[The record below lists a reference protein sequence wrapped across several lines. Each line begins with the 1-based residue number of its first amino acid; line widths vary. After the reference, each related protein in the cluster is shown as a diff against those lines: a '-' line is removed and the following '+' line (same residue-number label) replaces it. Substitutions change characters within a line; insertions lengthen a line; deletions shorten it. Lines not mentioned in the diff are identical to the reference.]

1 MNDVVECIPTK
12 CGRIDWLAYDL
23 GTWSLSLRKLG
34 SSNLLWSLWSGD
46 FFFFSCISC
55 TTRLQGKVV
64 SSSLLFPI
72 FLLNIS
78 LSLKMLPWDYPYI
91 LPCCSH
97 LQNALIPLV
106 FLALP
111 HCHSYQ
117 HHFPSYFL
125 GISITTWM
133 TLVDTELLDL
143 FFVNLFLY
151 LMWDICFQGS
161 INYCTPS
168 IISAL
173 SVLLCDHLLFF

>member
-1 MNDVVECIPTK
+1 MEEWCCRVHSYKVWQN
-12 CGRIDWLAYDL
+12 WLAYDL
-23 GTWSLSLRKLG
+23 GIWSLSLRKLD

-46 FFFFSCISC
+46 FFFSHISC
-55 TTRLQGKVV
+55 TARLQGKVV
-64 SSSLLFPI
+64 SSSFLFPI

-78 LSLKMLPWDYPYI
+78 LSLKILPWDYLYF
-91 LPCCSH
+91 LPCCNH

-106 FLALP
+106 FLTLP

-133 TLVDTELLDL
+133 TLVDIELLDL
-143 FFVNLFLY
+143 LFVNLFRH

-161 INYCTPS
+161 INYYTPS
-168 IISAL
+168 IISTL
-173 SVLLCDHLLFF
+173 SVLLCDYLLFF